1 MPDTIEYLKD
11 PHLVARIQKFYGV
24 EVVRPPNSS
33 PMLIASNGNVGSLF
47 PGDGAVQ
54 LKTRLAKKAVTGT
67 SSHYYSSKSKKCIG
81 NGIQSNGWLSA
92 EIEGDETLSS
102 ESEPESKGY
111 IINNWGW
118 YYLFFLGTALGD
130 EIFYASFIP
139 FWFWNIDGA
148 VGRRVVLVW
157 TVIMYIGQGIKDIVR
172 WPRPSCPP
180 VVRLQKKWALEY
192 GMPSTHAM
200 VGVSIPLSVI
210 LYTMNRYQ
218 YSVILGV
225 LFAVGWCSVIC
236 LSRLYLGMHSVL
248 DIVVG
253 IVLALILMVP
263 VVPLVD
269 ALDHYLLTS
278 HWSPAILLLVAI
290 CLVVFYPRSDRWTP
304 TRGDTT
310 MVVSVCVGVHIG
322 AWTNYQLGVLS
333 ESPDSPPYAII
344 WPSYEMLGLS
354 ALRTAIGFCCII
366 ATRALCKSASY
377 ATVCTLLHLNSQE
390 LQRSQNS
397 IENRQK
403 ITVELSYKF
412 ITYALLGFN
421 TVYLLPNVFR
431 LIGIER
437 PTFYTEI

>member
-1 MPDTIEYLKD
+1 MLKIIDYMKD
-11 PHLVARIQKFYGV
+11 PHLVARVQKYYGV
-24 EVVRPPNSS
+24 DLVSPLNSS
-33 PMLIASNGNVGSLF
+33 TSLTLSNGNIRSPVCEVEGGVKLRSE
-47 PGDGAVQ
+47 
-54 LKTRLAKKAVTGT
+54 KKLVVET
-67 SSHYYSSKSKKCIG
+67 SVRNSSNESNKCID
-81 NGIQSNGWLSA
+81 NEIQCNGWVSS
-92 EIEGDETLSS
+92 EPEGDDAFSSDS
-102 ESEPESKGY
+102 ESESKGY
-111 IINNWGW
+111 IITNWMW
-118 YYLFFLGTALGD
+118 YYLFVLGTALGD

-157 TVIMYIGQGIKDIVR
+157 TVIMYIGQGIKDVVR

-180 VVRLQKKWALEY
+180 VIRLQKKWALEY

-200 VGVSIPLSVI
+200 
-210 LYTMNRYQ
+210 
-218 YSVILGV
+218 YSVSLGV
-225 LFAVGWCSVIC
+225 LFAIGWCSVIC

-253 IVLALILMVP
+253 VMLALALMVP

-269 ALDHYLLTS
+269 AMDHYLLTS
-278 HWSPAILLLVAI
+278 SWSPAILLTAGI
-290 CLVVFYPRSDRWTP
+290 CLVVFYPSSDRWTP

-354 ALRTAIGFCCII
+354 ALRTVIGFCCIV

-377 ATVCTLLHLNSQE
+377 ATVCALLRLNSRE

-397 IENRQK
+397 IQNRQK
-403 ITVELSYKF
+403 IIVELSYKF

-421 TVYLLPNVFR
+421 TLYLLPSVFR
-431 LIGIER
+431 LMGIER